1 MQLGVNGHIAFQA
14 SQVGQVCC
22 NVLQVKALSEELEN
36 PLNVH
41 RWRKLEGSDP
51 QAYEMILKIQTL
63 QKRLILKSEE
73 VTYTYMMPI
82 KKAHTSLL
90 YNVALGDFDYF
101 YQLIIGL
108 ILVVISQRPFAL
120 CYVEELVSLTPPWC
134 TSSPFLVSQDVWH
147 CGLQHQVRCIKQA

>member
-1 MQLGVNGHIAFQA
+1 
-14 SQVGQVCC
+14 
-22 NVLQVKALSEELEN
+22 
-36 PLNVH
+36 
-41 RWRKLEGSDP
+41 
-51 QAYEMILKIQTL
+51 MILKIQTL

-108 ILVVISQRPFAL
+108 ILVVIL
-120 CYVEELVSLTPPWC
+120 
-134 TSSPFLVSQDVWH
+134 
-147 CGLQHQVRCIKQA
+147 